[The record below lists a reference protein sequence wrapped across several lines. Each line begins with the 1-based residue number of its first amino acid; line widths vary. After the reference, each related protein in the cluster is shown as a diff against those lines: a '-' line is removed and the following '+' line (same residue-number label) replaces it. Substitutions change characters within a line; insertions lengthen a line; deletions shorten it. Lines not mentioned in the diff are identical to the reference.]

1 MSATETPS
9 GVLKL
14 LVDVHD
20 ATGEVRTFPAQMVK
34 VRVLVDGKDT
44 VVSLARLLDRRTLF
58 MDDIRN
64 PDFENILRGLGI
76 DVRLDVNINRYTMQG
91 VPRDSLWLPSS
102 AVEQK

>member
-1 MSATETPS
+1 MSVTETTP
-9 GVLKL
+9 GTLKL

-20 ATGEVRTFPAQMVK
+20 ADGNVKTLSAQMVK
-34 VRVLVDGKDT
+34 IRVLIDGKDT
-44 VVSLARLLDRRTLF
+44 VVSLARLLDKRTLF

-64 PDFENILRGLGI
+64 PDFENILRGLGV

-102 AVEQK
+102 ALEQK